1 MKRILR
7 WIFLFIA
14 GFLAAISIANYRAD
28 VPVDTLKAKYANA
41 ASRFVNVDGMAV
53 HYRDEVPS
61 TSAIRDS
68 VPLVLL
74 HGTGAS
80 LLTWDDWVATLTRP
94 DSANRPGRRVIRL
107 DLPAYG
113 LTGPNRDNNYSG
125 AYYARFLHDFLTK
138 LGVTRCDLGGNSLG
152 GAIAW
157 RYTLDYPNEVR
168 NLILIDAGGYP
179 LQPKSVPIA
188 FRLAR
193 VPVLKDLLVHITPRS
208 LIEKSIR
215 NVYADDSRVT
225 DALIDQYMDMALRE
239 GNRKAFI
246 SRTSTAMNDSA
257 YLKIPAIR
265 QRTLILWGA
274 KDFLIPV
281 ENARRFHRDLP
292 NDTLVIM
299 PNAGHVPMEE
309 LPQESVRIV
318 RRFLD

>member
-1 MKRILR
+1 MKRILG
-7 WIFLFIA
+7 WVALFIL
-14 GFLAAISIANYRAD
+14 GFVVAIVVTNYRAD
-28 VPVDTLKAKYANA
+28 VPVETLKAKYANA
-41 ASRFVNVDGMAV
+41 ASRFVDVDGLSV
-53 HYRDEVPS
+53 HYRDEGPATS
-61 TSAIRDS
+61 TMHDS

-80 LLTWDDWVATLTRP
+80 LLTWNGWATDLTK
-94 DSANRPGRRVIRL
+94 DHRVIRL

-113 LTGPNRDNNYSG
+113 LTGPNKNNDYSI

-138 LGVTRCDLGGNSLG
+138 LGVSYCDLGGNSLG
-152 GAIAW
+152 GGIAW
-157 RYTLDYPNEVR
+157 RYALAHPNAVR

-179 LQPKSVPIA
+179 LQSKSVPIA

-193 VPVLKDLLVHITPRS
+193 VPILKDLLVNITPRS

-215 NVYADDSRVT
+215 NVYADSSRVT

-246 SRTSTAMNDSA
+246 SRTPTSMSDST
-257 YLKIPAIR
+257 YLKIPTLR
-265 QRTLILWGA
+265 QRTLVLWGA

-281 ENARRFHRDLP
+281 DNAYHFHHDLP

-309 LPQESVRIV
+309 LPKESVRII
-318 RRFLD
+318 RKFLD